1 MSEWYDRIRG
11 RYQKAMATPSRDL
24 AMILAGIPAQP
35 APPPPNY
42 GAIPMNPP
50 QGTPMPPSLNLGPL
64 PPQNADAQQYD
75 DAARAR
81 PMPMQPAP
89 RPQGMPQMPPVNVQ
103 AQAPAMDPRTM
114 GDADLGGYGGNMGQ
128 GAPMP
133 APQRYSHLNPTPSL
147 EEVFRREYAANP
159 NAFGKLFG

>member
-1 MSEWYDRIRG
+1 MS
-11 RYQKAMATPSRDL
+11 KPSRDL
-24 AMILAGIPAQP
+24 AMILAGVPAKPAPNYAAIPMSLMQP
-35 APPPPNY
+35 GGEPMPPPP
-42 GAIPMNPP
+42 P
-50 QGTPMPPSLNLGPL
+50 QMPPSMNLGPL

-89 RPQGMPQMPPVNVQ
+89 QAAAPMPQMPPVQV
-103 AQAPAMDPRTM
+103 QAPAMDPRTM

-133 APQRYSHLNPTPSL
+133 APAQYGHLNPTPSL

-159 NAFGKLFG
+159 AAFGKLFG